1 MREMHQYKQSDKVV
15 NKIKIESKS
24 TSSVIDDYSL
34 KSTILFLN
42 IESNI
47 RFGLQ
52 FTRIILKSS
61 LQMFIEHIV

>member
-1 MREMHQYKQSDKVV
+1 MHQYKQSDKVV